1 MTATDQ
7 KEKENPP
14 TDAAPTGAQPFQAQ
28 PFQADVAKLL
38 HLMVHSVYSDKSVFL
53 RELIANAAD
62 ACERLRYEAI
72 AEPALLGD
80 DVKPR
85 ITLSIDAE
93 QKRLTV
99 EDNGI
104 GMSRD
109 ELSEALGTIARSGT
123 KAFLD
128 RIEEKQPDDETA
140 LIGRFGVGFYS
151 AFMVAERV
159 EVLSRRAGTETA
171 WLWSSDGKG
180 TFSMSPAELADAPA
194 RGTRVVLH
202 LMDDAKTYAER
213 FTIERLI
220 KAQSGHVPV
229 PIAIIEK
236 AGSEPAEISD
246 GAALWAKPKS
256 EISAADYT
264 DFYRSIAGQF
274 DEPAATIHYR
284 AEGRQDYTTLL
295 FIPGARPFDLFDPDR
310 KGRIKLYVKRVFI
323 TDDADILPRYLR
335 FVRGLVDSADLPLN
349 VSREKIQESPLLA
362 AIKKGT
368 TNRVLTELE
377 RLADKE
383 PETYAKIWE
392 TFGAVLKEGIY
403 EDFER
408 RDQMLALARFKTTAS
423 GASGASG
430 GGWRSLKDYV
440 GALKTNQ
447 TAIYYL
453 AGDDL
458 ARLEA
463 SPHLEGFRARGI
475 EVLLLPDPVDS
486 FWVMPGVGFDGKPF
500 KSVTQGVADLALIP
514 RTDTE
519 AVPPADVADAVKEFL
534 AFVKTTLGDAV
545 AEVRAS
551 ERLTDSAVCLV
562 APDSGPDRALERI
575 LAGAGRLNAASK
587 PILEVNPRHDIVVA
601 LAKLGEADRAFKE
614 DAAHLLFDEAR
625 VLDGERPADA
635 RQFSDRLGR
644 VLGRGLR

>member
-1 MTATDQ
+1 
-7 KEKENPP
+7 
-14 TDAAPTGAQPFQAQ
+14 
-28 PFQADVAKLL
+28 V
-38 HLMVHSVYSDKSVFL
+38 
-53 RELIANAAD
+53 
-62 ACERLRYEAI
+62 
-72 AEPALLGD
+72 
-80 DVKPR
+80 
-85 ITLSIDAE
+85 AE
-93 QKRLTV
+93 Q
-99 EDNGI
+99 
-104 GMSRD
+104 
-109 ELSEALGTIARSGT
+109 
-123 KAFLD
+123 
-128 RIEEKQPDDETA
+128 
-140 LIGRFGVGFYS
+140 
-151 AFMVAERV
+151 V
-159 EVLSRRAGTETA
+159 EVMSRRAATETA

-180 TFSMSPAELADAPA
+180 TFAISPVPLADAPA

-229 PIAIIEK
+229 PIVIVEK

-246 GAALWAKPKS
+246 GAALWAKPKA

-295 FIPGARPFDLFDPDR
+295 FIPGSRPFDLFDPDR

-383 PETYAKIWE
+383 PETYTKIWE

-408 RDQMLALARFKTTAS
+408 RDAMLALARFKTT
-423 GASGASG
+423 ASG

-440 GALKTNQ
+440 GALKANQ

-458 ARLEA
+458 ARLES

-500 KSVTQGVADLALIP
+500 KSVTQGAADLALIP
-514 RTDTE
+514 RTDSE
-519 AVPPADVADAVKEFL
+519 AAPPADVADAVKDFL
-534 AFVKTTLGDAV
+534 VFVKATLGDAV

-575 LAGAGRLNAASK
+575 LAGAGRLNSASK

-601 LAKLGEADRAFKE
+601 LAKLGDADRAFKE

-625 VLDGERPADA
+625 VLDGERPSDA
-635 RQFSDRLGR
+635 KLFSDRLGR